1 MIGLFYCIFPA
12 LLINNNNNNN
22 IIIIIID
29 VVVVIIIND
38 MMERDKLAAS
48 NSAIKGRLHVNKL
61 TP

>member
-1 MIGLFYCIFPA
+1 VIGLFYCIFPA
-12 LLINNNNNNN
+12 RLINNNNNN